1 MSEKTKINILA
12 VDDRL
17 ENLLTIETILD
28 NAEINLV
35 KATSGNEALGLMF
48 DYDFALVL
56 MDVQMPGMDGFETAE
71 LMRGSEK
78 TRHIPI
84 IFVTAINKE
93 KKHIFRGYDTG
104 AVDYLF
110 KPIEPEIFQSK
121 INVFID
127 LYKQRNAL
135 EELTLKLE
143 NTISELINSREK
155 LRQSEEKYRDIFEN
169 ANEGIFII
177 QQGLIK
183 FHNPKTLQIL
193 ASEKTSLL
201 GKTFVD
207 FVYPDFR
214 ESLQHGHFDKLGKEF
229 HDNRIS
235 VRVID
240 ENEEIKWVEIN
251 SVVINWEGEPALL
264 NFISDISERKIAE
277 EEMKR
282 ARSLAEQ
289 ASRTKSEFL
298 ANMSHEIRTP
308 LNGIIGMTELVM
320 MSPLEEDQ
328 KERLEAVKFSG
339 ESLLDIINDIL
350 DLSKIEARKLELD
363 FVQFSLR
370 GVIEKVLR
378 PMSSKTSQKNL
389 ELILD
394 ISNGVP
400 DYYVGDPVRLRQ
412 ILFNLIGNAIKFT
425 EKGEIKLEVRL
436 KKESGN
442 NAELEFFITDTG
454 IGIPS
459 DKMHNLFKS
468 FSQADSSTSRKF
480 GGTGLGLAISKSLV
494 EMMKGTI
501 SVDSIADKGS
511 VFKFNI
517 WLEISSEVVHES
529 STEIQPILKQKRVL
543 IVDDNLN
550 NRKILKGFLD
560 HLEIEND
567 EAYDGKQ
574 AYEKILANSGTK
586 KHYDIVLLDYH
597 MPVMD
602 GIEMA
607 KLMFAENKIVPFPD
621 IIMLSSDDVNLERS
635 KLKDFGIKRYL
646 IKPIFKDDLIRLLN
660 EVVGLVDVSQPLK
673 KVYTQKTDE
682 NVNKQYKVLLA
693 EDNIIN
699 QKLANGLLE
708 KLNCKI
714 KTVGNGKEAVNVAK
728 NGVFDIIFMDIQM
741 PEMDGFEATGLIR
754 DWENETGTKTPI
766 VAMTAHAMKGDR
778 EKCIDAGM
786 DDYVTK
792 PISLKILSDVL
803 KKFDL

>member
-1 MSEKTKINILA
+1 
-12 VDDRL
+12 
-17 ENLLTIETILD
+17 
-28 NAEINLV
+28 
-35 KATSGNEALGLMF
+35 
-48 DYDFALVL
+48 
-56 MDVQMPGMDGFETAE
+56 
-71 LMRGSEK
+71 
-78 TRHIPI
+78 
-84 IFVTAINKE
+84 
-93 KKHIFRGYDTG
+93 
-104 AVDYLF
+104 
-110 KPIEPEIFQSK
+110 
-121 INVFID
+121 
-127 LYKQRNAL
+127 
-135 EELTLKLE
+135 
-143 NTISELINSREK
+143 
-155 LRQSEEKYRDIFEN
+155 
-169 ANEGIFII
+169 
-177 QQGLIK
+177 
-183 FHNPKTLQIL
+183 
-193 ASEKTSLL
+193 
-201 GKTFVD
+201 
-207 FVYPDFR
+207 
-214 ESLQHGHFDKLGKEF
+214 
-229 HDNRIS
+229 
-235 VRVID
+235 
-240 ENEEIKWVEIN
+240 
-251 SVVINWEGEPALL
+251 
-264 NFISDISERKIAE
+264 
-277 EEMKR
+277 
-282 ARSLAEQ
+282 
-289 ASRTKSEFL
+289 
-298 ANMSHEIRTP
+298 
-308 LNGIIGMTELVM
+308 
-320 MSPLEEDQ
+320 
-328 KERLEAVKFSG
+328 
-339 ESLLDIINDIL
+339 
-350 DLSKIEARKLELD
+350 
-363 FVQFSLR
+363 
-370 GVIEKVLR
+370 
-378 PMSSKTSQKNL
+378 
-389 ELILD
+389 
-394 ISNGVP
+394 
-400 DYYVGDPVRLRQ
+400 
-412 ILFNLIGNAIKFT
+412 
-425 EKGEIKLEVRL
+425 
-436 KKESGN
+436 
-442 NAELEFFITDTG
+442 
-454 IGIPS
+454 
-459 DKMHNLFKS
+459 
-468 FSQADSSTSRKF
+468 
-480 GGTGLGLAISKSLV
+480 
-494 EMMKGTI
+494 MMKGTI

-714 KTVGNGKEAVNVAK
+714 KTVGNGKEAVNAAK

>member
-1 MSEKTKINILA
+1 MPDKTKINILA
-12 VDDRL
+12 VDDRP

-28 NAEINLV
+28 NSEINLV
-35 KATSGNEALGLMF
+35 KANSGNEALGLMF

-143 NTISELINSREK
+143 NTISELISSREK

-177 QQGLIK
+177 QNGFIK
-183 FHNPKTLQIL
+183 FYNPKTLQIL
-193 ASEKTSLL
+193 SNPNNDLL
-201 GKTFVD
+201 GKAFIG

-214 ESLQHGHFDKLGKEF
+214 DNLQTNHFDKLGKDF
-229 HDNRIS
+229 NDNKIS
-235 VRVID
+235 VRIID

-251 SVVINWEGEPALL
+251 SVVINWEGETALL
-264 NFISDISERKIAE
+264 NFLSDISQRKIAE

-328 KERLEAVKFSG
+328 KERLEAIKFSG

-378 PMSSKTSQKNL
+378 PMSSKTAQKNL

-400 DYYVGDPVRLRQ
+400 DYYTGDPVRLRQ

-436 KKESGN
+436 KTESDN
-442 NAELEFFITDTG
+442 KRELEFFIIDTG
-454 IGIPS
+454 IGIPG

-480 GGTGLGLAISKSLV
+480 GGTGLGLSISKSLV
-494 EMMKGTI
+494 EMMNGAI
-501 SVDSIADKGS
+501 SVESIPDKGS

-517 WLEISSEVVHES
+517 WLEISEEVVHES
-529 STEIQPILKQKRVL
+529 STEIQPIIKQKRIL

-560 HLEIEND
+560 HLGIEND

-574 AYEKILANSGTK
+574 AYDKILANTGTK
-586 KHYDIVLLDYH
+586 NHYDIILLDYH
-597 MPVMD
+597 MPIMD
-602 GIEMA
+602 GVEMA
-607 KLMFAENKIVPFPD
+607 RLMFTENKIVPLPD
-621 IIMLSSDDVNLERS
+621 IIMLSSDDVSLQQF
-635 KLKDFGIKRYL
+635 KIKDIGIKRCL
-646 IKPIFKDDLIRLLN
+646 IKPIFRDDLIQILN
-660 EVVGLVDVSQPLK
+660 EVAGNVDVSQPLK
-673 KVYTQKTDE
+673 KIYTQKNEE
-682 NVNKQYKVLLA
+682 NLQRKYQVLLA

-708 KLNCKI
+708 KLGCKI
-714 KTVGNGKEAVNVAK
+714 KTVNNGKEALEAAK
-728 NGVFDIIFMDIQM
+728 NNVYDIIFMDVQM

-754 DWENETGTKTPI
+754 EWEKETGKHTPI

-786 DDYVTK
+786 DDYMTK
-792 PISLKILSDVL
+792 PISLKILSETL
-803 KKFDL
+803 KNLTL

>member
-1 MSEKTKINILA
+1 
-12 VDDRL
+12 
-17 ENLLTIETILD
+17 
-28 NAEINLV
+28 
-35 KATSGNEALGLMF
+35 
-48 DYDFALVL
+48 
-56 MDVQMPGMDGFETAE
+56 
-71 LMRGSEK
+71 
-78 TRHIPI
+78 
-84 IFVTAINKE
+84 
-93 KKHIFRGYDTG
+93 
-104 AVDYLF
+104 
-110 KPIEPEIFQSK
+110 
-121 INVFID
+121 

-143 NTISELINSREK
+143 NTISQLISSREK

-169 ANEGIFII
+169 ANEGILII
-177 QQGLIK
+177 QNGLIK
-183 FHNPKTLQIL
+183 FYNPKTLQIL
-193 ASEKTSLL
+193 SCPNKDLL
-201 GKTFVD
+201 GKVFID

-214 ESLQHGHFDKLGKEF
+214 ENLQTNHFDKLGKKF
-229 HDNRIS
+229 NDNKIS
-235 VRVID
+235 VRIID
-240 ENEEIKWVEIN
+240 ENEDIKWVEIN
-251 SVVINWEGEPALL
+251 SVVINWEGETALL
-264 NFISDISERKIAE
+264 NFLSDISQRKIAE

-328 KERLEAVKFSG
+328 KERLEAIKFSG

-378 PMSSKTSQKNL
+378 PMSSKTAQKNL

-400 DYYVGDPVRLRQ
+400 DYYTGDPVRLRQ

-436 KKESGN
+436 KTESDN
-442 NAELEFFITDTG
+442 KRELEFFIIDTG
-454 IGIPS
+454 IGIPG

-480 GGTGLGLAISKSLV
+480 GGTGLGLSISKSLV
-494 EMMKGTI
+494 EMMNGAI
-501 SVDSIADKGS
+501 SVESIPDKGS

-517 WLEISSEVVHES
+517 WLEISEEVVHES
-529 STEIQPILKQKRVL
+529 STEIQPIIKQKRIL

-560 HLEIEND
+560 HLGIEND

-574 AYEKILANSGTK
+574 AYDKILICEGTK
-586 KHYDIVLLDYH
+586 KHYDIILLDYH
-597 MPVMD
+597 MPIMD
-602 GIEMA
+602 GVEMA
-607 KLMFAENKIVPFPD
+607 RLMFTENKIVPLPD
-621 IIMLSSDDVNLERS
+621 IIMLSSDDVSLQQF
-635 KLKDFGIKRYL
+635 KIKDIGIKRCL
-646 IKPIFKDDLIRLLN
+646 IKPIFRDDLIQILN
-660 EVVGLVDVSQPLK
+660 EVAGNVDVSQPLK
-673 KVYTQKTDE
+673 KIYTQKNEE
-682 NVNKQYKVLLA
+682 NLQRKYQVLLA

-699 QKLANGLLE
+699 QKLANGLLD
-708 KLNCKI
+708 KLGCKI
-714 KTVGNGKEAVNVAK
+714 KTVNNGKEALEAAK
-728 NGVFDIIFMDIQM
+728 NNVYDIIFMDVQM

-754 DWENETGTKTPI
+754 EWEKETGKHTPI

-778 EKCIDAGM
+778 EKCINAGM
-786 DDYVTK
+786 DDYMTK
-792 PISLKILSDVL
+792 PISLKILSETL
-803 KKFDL
+803 KNLAL

>member
-1 MSEKTKINILA
+1 MPDKTKINILA
-12 VDDRL
+12 VDDRP

-28 NAEINLV
+28 NSEINLV
-35 KATSGNEALGLMF
+35 KANSGNEALGLMF

-143 NTISELINSREK
+143 NTISQLISSREK

-177 QQGLIK
+177 QNGFIK
-183 FHNPKTLQIL
+183 FYNPKTLQIL
-193 ASEKTSLL
+193 SSPNNDLL
-201 GKTFVD
+201 GKTFID

-214 ESLQHGHFDKLGKEF
+214 DNLQTNHFDKLGKDF
-229 HDNRIS
+229 NDNKIS
-235 VRVID
+235 VRIID
-240 ENEEIKWVEIN
+240 ENEDIKWVEIN
-251 SVVINWEGEPALL
+251 SVVINWEGETALL
-264 NFISDISERKIAE
+264 NFLSDISERKIAE

-378 PMSSKTSQKNL
+378 PMSSKTAQKNL

-400 DYYVGDPVRLRQ
+400 DYYTGDPVRLRQ

-436 KKESGN
+436 KTENENKR
-442 NAELEFFITDTG
+442 ELEFFIIDTG
-454 IGIPS
+454 IGIP
-459 DKMHNLFKS
+459 DNKMHNLFKS

-480 GGTGLGLAISKSLV
+480 GGTGLGLSISKSLV
-494 EMMKGTI
+494 EMMNGAI
-501 SVDSIADKGS
+501 SVESIPDKGS

-517 WLEISSEVVHES
+517 WLEISEEVVHES
-529 STEIQPILKQKRVL
+529 STEIQPIIKQKRIL

-560 HLEIEND
+560 HLGIEND

-574 AYEKILANSGTK
+574 AYDKILTNTGTK
-586 KHYDIVLLDYH
+586 NHYDIILLDYH
-597 MPVMD
+597 MPIMD
-602 GIEMA
+602 GVEMA
-607 KLMFAENKIVPFPD
+607 RLMFTENRVVPLPD
-621 IIMLSSDDVNLERS
+621 MIMLSSDDVSLQQT
-635 KLKDFGIKRYL
+635 KIKDIGIKRCL
-646 IKPIFKDDLIRLLN
+646 IKPIFRDDLIQILN
-660 EVVGLVDVSQPLK
+660 EVAGNVDVSQPLK
-673 KVYTQKTDE
+673 KIYTQKNEE
-682 NVNKQYKVLLA
+682 NLHRTYQVLLA

-699 QKLANGLLE
+699 QKLANGLLD
-708 KLNCKI
+708 KLGCKI
-714 KTVGNGKEAVNVAK
+714 KTVNNGKEAFEAAK
-728 NGVFDIIFMDIQM
+728 NNIYDIIFMDIQM

-754 DWENETGTKTPI
+754 EWEKETGKHTPI

-778 EKCIDAGM
+778 EKCINAGM
-786 DDYVTK
+786 DDYMTK
-792 PISLKILSDVL
+792 PISLKILSDTL
-803 KKFDL
+803 KNLAL

>member
-28 NAEINLV
+28 NPEINLV

-127 LYKQRNAL
+127 LYRQRNAL

-143 NTISELINSREK
+143 TTISELINSREK

-183 FHNPKTLQIL
+183 FHNPKTMQIL
-193 ASEKTSLL
+193 ASERTSLL
-201 GKTFVD
+201 GKTFID

-214 ESLQHGHFDKLGKEF
+214 ESLQHGHFDKLGKEI

-320 MSPLEEDQ
+320 MSNLEDDQ

-400 DYYVGDPVRLRQ
+400 DYFVGDPVRLRQ

-436 KKESGN
+436 IGEKDN
-442 NAELEFFITDTG
+442 YIELGFFITDTG
-454 IGIPS
+454 IGIPA

-480 GGTGLGLAISKSLV
+480 GGTGLGLAISRSLV
-494 EMMKGTI
+494 EMMKGKIT
-501 SVDSIADKGS
+501 VDSIPDKGS

-517 WLEISSEVVHES
+517 WLEVSKEVVHES
-529 STEIQPILKQKRVL
+529 SSEIQPILKQKRVL

-560 HLEIEND
+560 YLEIEND

-574 AYEKILANSGTK
+574 AYDKILTNLGTK
-586 KHYDIVLLDYH
+586 KHYDIILLDYH

-660 EVVGLVDVSQPLK
+660 EAVGHIDFSQPLK
-673 KVYTQKTDE
+673 KIYTQKSTE
-682 NVNKQYKVLLA
+682 NLNKQYKVLLA

-708 KLNCKI
+708 KLGCKI
-714 KTVGNGKEAVNVAK
+714 KTVNNGKEAVSAAK
-728 NGVFDIIFMDIQM
+728 NGGFDIIFMDIQM

-754 DWENETGTKTPI
+754 DWENENGTKTPI

-778 EKCIDAGM
+778 EKCINAGM

>member
-1 MSEKTKINILA
+1 MPDKTKINILA
-12 VDDRL
+12 VDDRP

-28 NAEINLV
+28 NSEINLV
-35 KATSGNEALGLMF
+35 KANSGNEALGLMF

-143 NTISELINSREK
+143 NTISQLISSREK

-169 ANEGIFII
+169 ANEGILII
-177 QQGLIK
+177 QNGLIK
-183 FHNPKTLQIL
+183 FYNPKTLQIL
-193 ASEKTSLL
+193 SCPNKDLL
-201 GKTFVD
+201 GKVFID

-214 ESLQHGHFDKLGKEF
+214 ENLQTNHFDKLGKKF
-229 HDNRIS
+229 NDNKIS
-235 VRVID
+235 VRIID
-240 ENEEIKWVEIN
+240 ENEDIKWVEIN
-251 SVVINWEGEPALL
+251 SVVINWEGETALL
-264 NFISDISERKIAE
+264 NFLSDISERKIAE

-328 KERLEAVKFSG
+328 KERLEAIKFSG

-378 PMSSKTSQKNL
+378 PMSSKTAQKNL

-394 ISNGVP
+394 ISNRVP
-400 DYYVGDPVRLRQ
+400 DYYTGDPVRLRQ

-436 KKESGN
+436 KTESDN
-442 NAELEFFITDTG
+442 KRELEFFIIDTG
-454 IGIPS
+454 IGIPG

-480 GGTGLGLAISKSLV
+480 GGTGLGLSISKSLV
-494 EMMKGTI
+494 EMMNGAI
-501 SVDSIADKGS
+501 SVESIPDKGS

-517 WLEISSEVVHES
+517 WLEISEEVVHES
-529 STEIQPILKQKRVL
+529 STEIQPIIKQKRIL

-560 HLEIEND
+560 HLGIEND

-574 AYEKILANSGTK
+574 AYDKILICEGTK
-586 KHYDIVLLDYH
+586 KHYDIILLDYH
-597 MPVMD
+597 MPIMD
-602 GIEMA
+602 GVEMA
-607 KLMFAENKIVPFPD
+607 RLMFTENKIVPLPD
-621 IIMLSSDDVNLERS
+621 IIMLSSDDVSLQQF
-635 KLKDFGIKRYL
+635 KIKDIGIKRCL
-646 IKPIFKDDLIRLLN
+646 IKPIFRDDLIQILN
-660 EVVGLVDVSQPLK
+660 EVAGNVDVSQPLK
-673 KVYTQKTDE
+673 KIYTQKNEE
-682 NVNKQYKVLLA
+682 NLQRKYQVLLA

-699 QKLANGLLE
+699 QKLANGLLD
-708 KLNCKI
+708 KLGCKI
-714 KTVGNGKEAVNVAK
+714 KTVNNGKEALEAAK
-728 NGVFDIIFMDIQM
+728 NNVYDIIFMDVQM

-754 DWENETGTKTPI
+754 EWEKETGKHTPI

-778 EKCIDAGM
+778 EKCINAGM
-786 DDYVTK
+786 DDYMTK
-792 PISLKILSDVL
+792 PISLKILSETL
-803 KKFDL
+803 KNLAL